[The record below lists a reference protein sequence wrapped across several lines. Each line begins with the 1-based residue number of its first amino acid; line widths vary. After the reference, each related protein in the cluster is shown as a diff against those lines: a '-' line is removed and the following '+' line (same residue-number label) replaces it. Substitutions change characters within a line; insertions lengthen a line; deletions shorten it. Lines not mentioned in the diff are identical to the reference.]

1 MFRKGFVYLFVLG
14 VMTASASTP
23 TDRAVQAALSKDLAK
38 YANIK
43 VEVEDRIVELSGTV
57 PSYLD
62 KLAIARK
69 AKSYGAVTHVTNL
82 VAVDGPRL
90 PDQELGE
97 KLARTLAYDRTNQG
111 SVFNWF
117 TVTVE
122 DGKVTLAG
130 YARNYVDR
138 DSALF
143 IVASAAGVRDV
154 ENKVE
159 VLPVSVY
166 DDQIRILAA
175 RRIYGGATIQ
185 IAINPVHPIR
195 IIVKNGKVTLEGSVL
210 TKVDRALAQARL
222 AGIMGIFSVKNHLEV
237 TRG

>member
-14 VMTASASTP
+14 VITASASTP
-23 TDRAVQAALSKDLAK
+23 TDQAVQAALSKDLAK
-38 YANIK
+38 YANVK
-43 VEVEDRIVELSGTV
+43 VQVEDRIVELSGTV

-69 AKSYGAVTHVTNL
+69 AKSYGAVTHVTNM

-90 PDQELGE
+90 PDQDLAE

-117 TVTVE
+117 TVNVE

-138 DSALF
+138 DSALA

-175 RRIYGGATIQ
+175 RRIYGGATIPV
-185 IAINPVHPIR
+185 AINPVHPIR
-195 IIVKNGKVTLEGSVL
+195 IIVKNGNVTLEGSVL
-210 TKVDRALAQARL
+210 SKVDRALAEARL
-222 AGIMGIFSVKNHLEV
+222 AGIMGIFSVENHLQV